1 MFFAPNALQ
10 KDEFDTLNK
19 SLFNKSEDYLKIIS
33 ALSKRRSGYTRDEIV
48 KATGLA
54 NGGGL
59 TRKLNE
65 LEQCSFI
72 CRYNP
77 VKGRIAIY
85 QLIDFYSL
93 FYFQFLNESHHFDRN
108 AWLHLQATPRH
119 NTWLGLSFERLCFAH
134 LYAIQKALGITGI
147 ATKTFPMQTPNAQMD
162 MVIVRAD
169 KVTTL
174 CEMKYT
180 NKPYAITKQEAEK
193 LRHRA
198 EELSQC
204 FPTQKQVLI
213 TLVSNQTP
221 KKNIYYN
228 SLITN
233 NITLFDLF
241 LE

>member
-1 MFFAPNALQ
+1 
-10 KDEFDTLNK
+10 
-19 SLFNKSEDYLKIIS
+19 
-33 ALSKRRSGYTRDEIV
+33 
-48 KATGLA
+48 
-54 NGGGL
+54 
-59 TRKLNE
+59 
-65 LEQCSFI
+65 
-72 CRYNP
+72 
-77 VKGRIAIY
+77 
-85 QLIDFYSL
+85 
-93 FYFQFLNESHHFDRN
+93 
-108 AWLHLQATPRH
+108 
-119 NTWLGLSFERLCFAH
+119 
-134 LYAIQKALGITGI
+134 
-147 ATKTFPMQTPNAQMD
+147 